1 LGNGAVLIAEE
12 ALVNGTYDYLAET
25 SRREPVWSDI
35 PIVLFAANSK
45 SAERLLA
52 TIGSRLNATIVERP
66 IRMTMLISAVR
77 GALRARTRQYQTR
90 DLLTELEQADKQKD
104 LFLATLSHEL
114 RTPLNSILG
123 WIQIARGAHSESD
136 MPHALDVIE
145 RNAKNQSELISD
157 ILLISRVITGKLELK
172 LEAIDIVSAIR
183 AAVAVASPSAKE
195 KNIRLTLAVAAGN
208 LEVSGDTERLQQ
220 IFGNLLSN
228 AVKFTPENGRI
239 EVTIGQNGGN
249 VVIKISDN
257 GSGID
262 PDVLPY
268 IFERFRQADNS
279 YSRSI
284 GGLGLG
290 LAIVR
295 HLLQLHKG
303 AISAESSGTGQG
315 AAFTVTLPIAAETKA
330 ADLNTKEIPKDADR
344 EFLKDVKILL
354 VEDDKDSRDML
365 AVTFGF
371 YGMEVMTA
379 ASACEALEAMRSFQ
393 PEILVSD
400 LGLPGEDGFSLIRK
414 IRSLPAGQ
422 GNAIPAI
429 ALTGYVSLQD
439 QAIARRSGYQEHI
452 SKPVDIEKLADVIY
466 RLLKKKPALPPGA

>member
-1 LGNGAVLIAEE
+1 
-12 ALVNGTYDYLAET
+12 
-25 SRREPVWSDI
+25 
-35 PIVLFAANSK
+35 
-45 SAERLLA
+45 
-52 TIGSRLNATIVERP
+52 
-66 IRMTMLISAVR
+66 MTMLVSAVR
-77 GALRARTRQYQTR
+77 GALRARARQYQTR

-123 WIQIARGAHSESD
+123 WIQLARGGGREGD
-136 MPHALDVIE
+136 LTHALDVIE

-157 ILLISRVITGKLELK
+157 ILLISRVITGKLELT
-172 LEAIDIVSAIR
+172 LEPIDIVSAIQ
-183 AAVAVASPSAKE
+183 AAFATVSPSAKE
-195 KNIRLTLAVAAGN
+195 KNIRLSLGTSAGSI
-208 LEVSGDTERLQQ
+208 EVSGDAERLQQ

-228 AVKFTPENGRI
+228 AVKFTPEQGKI
-239 EVTIGQNGGN
+239 DVTIGQSGGS
-249 VVIKISDN
+249 VVVEIRDN
-257 GSGID
+257 GSGIE

-279 YSRSI
+279 YSRTI

-295 HLLQLHKG
+295 HLLELHHG
-303 AISAESSGTGQG
+303 TISAESAGPGQG
-315 AAFTVTLPIAAETKA
+315 SSFTVTLPIAAERKVSGPQ
-330 ADLNTKEIPKDADR
+330 TKESSKNGDR

-365 AVTFGF
+365 AITFGL

-379 ASACEALEAMRSFQ
+379 ASALEALEAMRSFQ

-452 SKPVDIEKLADVIY
+452 SKPVDIENLADVIY
-466 RLLKKKPALPPGA
+466 RLLKKKPAAE

>member
-1 LGNGAVLIAEE
+1 
-12 ALVNGTYDYLAET
+12 
-25 SRREPVWSDI
+25 
-35 PIVLFAANSK
+35 
-45 SAERLLA
+45 
-52 TIGSRLNATIVERP
+52 
-66 IRMTMLISAVR
+66 M
-77 GALRARTRQYQTR
+77 
-90 DLLTELEQADKQKD
+90 
-104 LFLATLSHEL
+104 
-114 RTPLNSILG
+114 
-123 WIQIARGAHSESD
+123 
-136 MPHALDVIE
+136 
-145 RNAKNQSELISD
+145 ISD

-172 LEAIDIVSAIR
+172 LEPIDIVSAIQ
-183 AAVAVASPSAKE
+183 AAFAIVSPSAKE
-195 KNIRLTLAVAAGN
+195 KNIRLSLGVDAGSI
-208 LEVSGDTERLQQ
+208 EVSGDAERLQQ

-228 AVKFTPENGRI
+228 AVKFTPEHGKI
-239 EVTIGQNGGN
+239 DVTIGQSGGS
-249 VVIKISDN
+249 VTVEIRDN

-279 YSRSI
+279 YSRAI

-290 LAIVR
+290 LTIVR
-295 HLLQLHKG
+295 HLLELHHG
-303 AISAESSGTGQG
+303 TISAKSAGPGQG
-315 AAFTVTLPIAAETKA
+315 ASFTVTLPIAAEREA
-330 ADLNTKEIPKDADR
+330 PGPKERESSKNEDR

-365 AVTFGF
+365 AITFGL

-379 ASACEALEAMRSFQ
+379 ASAPEALEAMSSFQ

-414 IRSLPAGQ
+414 IRSLPASQ

-466 RLLKKKPALPPGA
+466 RLLKKNPRRIINT